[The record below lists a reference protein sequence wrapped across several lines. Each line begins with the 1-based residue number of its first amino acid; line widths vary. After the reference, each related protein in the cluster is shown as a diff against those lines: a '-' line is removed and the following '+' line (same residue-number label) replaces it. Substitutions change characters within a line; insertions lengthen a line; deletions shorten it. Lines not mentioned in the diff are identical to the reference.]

1 MGAGGEG
8 EGEGVRS
15 LSNGMPLRAPLRV
28 DLSLLREF
36 VGAERVVVDQVF
48 GDHFGRI
55 RREGENGVDSDE
67 PHLGVV
73 LDGDSDR
80 GDLSLGAAEAP
91 PHDRDL
97 LVAVLSTPAPRIS
110 AVCLAINTDR
120 VLLLILII
128 AFDTQVVPD
137 ALLVVADQGLQLS
150 QLAYPLVQQTVHFVL
165 RAILSR
171 LLIIISKLLFELF
184 TLRLEVLEQLSE
196 VPVAWA

>member
-1 MGAGGEG
+1 M
-8 EGEGVRS
+8 
-15 LSNGMPLRAPLRV
+15 RAPLRV

-36 VGAERVVVDQVF
+36 VGAERVVVDQVV

-97 LVAVLSTPAPRIS
+97 LVAVLE
-110 AVCLAINTDR
+110 V
-120 VLLLILII
+120 
-128 AFDTQVVPD
+128 
-137 ALLVVADQGLQLS
+137 ALLERLQ
-150 QLAYPLVQQTVHFVL
+150 
-165 RAILSR
+165 
-171 LLIIISKLLFELF
+171 
-184 TLRLEVLEQLSE
+184 
-196 VPVAWA
+196 